1 MKKSDIYEVAIEI
14 LGIYLL
20 VADISKLPGLITFIS
35 NHANS
40 PVEQQPADQ
49 GNLLLVNGLNFIFLI
64 VLAVLLIAGTKR
76 ITRWI
81 TNESDYQEN
90 AKLFAERKVIYEISL
105 VIIGGLLLVGTIPDF
120 LYHLYTLA
128 NVNEQSSVISAGAK
142 IFIGIL
148 TVAFAKRIGAYF
160 AK

>member
-1 MKKSDIYEVAIEI
+1 MKKSDIYEVAIKI

-20 VADISKLPGLITFIS
+20 VADISKLPGLITFIG
-35 NHANS
+35 NHASS
-40 PVEQQPADQ
+40 PVEQQAADQ
-49 GNLLLVNGLNFIFLI
+49 GSLLIVNGLNFIFLI
-64 VLAVLLIAGTKR
+64 ILAVLLISGTKR
-76 ITRWI
+76 ITRWV

-105 VIIGGLLLVGTIPDF
+105 VIIGGLLLVSTIPDF

-128 NVNEQSSVISAGAK
+128 NVNEQNSVIAAGAK
-142 IFIGIL
+142 IFTGLL
-148 TVAFAKRIGAYF
+148 TVTFAKRIGAYF

>member
-1 MKKSDIYEVAIEI
+1 MKKSDIYEVAIKV

-20 VADISKLPGLITFIS
+20 VADISKLPSLIAFIG
-35 NHANS
+35 NHVSS
-40 PVEQQPADQ
+40 PLEQQAAEQ
-49 GNLLLVNGLNFIFLI
+49 RNMMLINGLNFVFLMI
-64 VLAVLLIAGTKR
+64 LAILLIAGTKR

-81 TNESDYQEN
+81 TNESDYLEN

-120 LYHLYTLA
+120 LYHLYTFA
-128 NVNEQSSVISAGAK
+128 NVNEQSNIIQEGAK
-142 IFIGIL
+142 IFIGII

>member
-1 MKKSDIYEVAIEI
+1 MKKSDIYEVAIKI

-20 VADISKLPGLITFIS
+20 VADISKLPGLITFIGS
-35 NHANS
+35 HAGS
-40 PVEQQPADQ
+40 PLEQQPAEQ
-49 GNLLLVNGLNFIFLI
+49 GNLLLINGLNFIFLI
-64 VLAVLLIAGTKR
+64 ILAVLLIAGTKR

-81 TNESDYQEN
+81 TNETDYQEN

-105 VIIGGLLLVGTIPDF
+105 VIIGGLLLVSTIPDF

-128 NVNEQSSVISAGAK
+128 NANEQSIVISAGAK